1 MIDFLSWVGAVG
13 GIGAVFAVLMFL
25 IYRHDRKMSED
36 RLSEDRK
43 YMEDRLT
50 ALIETYNQAVQEN
63 TKILAELFTY
73 LKAKNGNRQ

>member
-1 MIDFLSWVGAVG
+1 
-13 GIGAVFAVLMFL
+13 
-25 IYRHDRKMSED
+25 MSED

-43 YMEDRLT
+43 FMEDRLT